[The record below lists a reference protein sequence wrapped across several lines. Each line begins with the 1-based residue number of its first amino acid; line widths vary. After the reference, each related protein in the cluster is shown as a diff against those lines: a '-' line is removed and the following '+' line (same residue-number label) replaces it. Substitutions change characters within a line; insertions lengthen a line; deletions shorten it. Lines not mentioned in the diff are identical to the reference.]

1 MRTIQF
7 NKNITFE
14 QYEMA
19 VLGLEAIGLE
29 VKKEELSAEVIE
41 GIEQGWKELHEG
53 KGIPSEEVHKKS
65 ETIMYRKV
73 IWSPRAQEKYI
84 STFGIL
90 DRT

>member
-14 QYEMA
+14 QYQMA
-19 VLGLEAIGLE
+19 VLGLE

-53 KGIPSEEVHKKS
+53 KGIPSEEVHKKARLLC
-65 ETIMYRKV
+65 TK
-73 IWSPRAQEKYI
+73 K
-84 STFGIL
+84 
-90 DRT
+90 

>member
-14 QYEMA
+14 QYQMA

-41 GIEQGWKELHEG
+41 GIE
-53 KGIPSEEVHKKS
+53 
-65 ETIMYRKV
+65 
-73 IWSPRAQEKYI
+73 
-84 STFGIL
+84 
-90 DRT
+90 